1 MDARLWKC
9 KKKKKPT
16 EIENN
21 IEGISNVFDEV
32 NKCRKE
38 CQKKKKNDNISQKN
52 TLLETETKSEICKI
66 KAENEHVY
74 KN

>member
-1 MDARLWKC
+1 MQDFGNVKR
-9 KKKKKPT
+9 KKNPLKLKIILKVSVMSLMKST
-16 EIENN
+16 SVVKNA
-21 IEGISNVFDEV
+21 
-32 NKCRKE
+32 
-38 CQKKKKNDNISQKN
+38 KKKKNDNISQKN